1 MDGILSAV
9 HARLTTNMNES
20 YHNMKKDAMTYH
32 LGVQERVVEIWIG
45 FEQLTSQVACI
56 LDVLEQGYVNWKG
69 LIVRKGE
76 GPY

>member
-1 MDGILSAV
+1 
-9 HARLTTNMNES
+9 
-20 YHNMKKDAMTYH
+20 MTYH
-32 LGVQERVVEIWIG
+32 LGVQERVVKLWIG
-45 FEQLTSQVACI
+45 FEQLTSQIACI